1 MKFLFWLDARPW
13 WNADLLA
20 LAAVAIGAMLWM

>member
-20 LAAVAIGAMLWM
+20 LAAVAIVVVVI

>member
-1 MKFLFWLDARPW
+1 MRFLYWLDSKPL

-20 LAAVAIGAMLWM
+20 LAAVAIVVVVI

>member
-1 MKFLFWLDARPW
+1 MKYLHWLDSKPL

-20 LAAVAIGAMLWM
+20 LAVVAIGAMLWM